1 MSKIFHKYDNVIDK
15 TWYESSNILYSECDE
30 SDTTKKTLRIIF
42 NNGKMYEYSDVDV
55 HDYLF
60 FRDAESQGKAF
71 NKYIRKYEYKK
82 LDDNVNTKL
91 ILEELDIEQNPNKNY
106 CFEFTCDEFKLF
118 NRENLLTRG
127 LLNKDNINAIENI
140 ANALKIRINRVG

>member
-30 SDTTKKTLRIIF
+30 SNTTKKTLRIIF

-71 NKYIRKYEYKK
+71 NKYIWEV
-82 LDDNVNTKL
+82 LSF
-91 ILEELDIEQNPNKNY
+91 I
-106 CFEFTCDEFKLF
+106 
-118 NRENLLTRG
+118 
-127 LLNKDNINAIENI
+127 
-140 ANALKIRINRVG
+140 